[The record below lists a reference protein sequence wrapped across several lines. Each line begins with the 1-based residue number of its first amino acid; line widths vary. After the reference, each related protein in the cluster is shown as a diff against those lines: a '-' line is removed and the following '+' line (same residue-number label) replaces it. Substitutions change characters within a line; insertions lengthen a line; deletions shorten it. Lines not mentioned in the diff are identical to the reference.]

1 MGGRPPRNRQGA
13 AENIVPVGADA
24 LLPQERRLRGWLYV
38 LVASFVLE
46 IAAYVHAAWT
56 GPPAARAFAV
66 NSAAKDAL
74 FVAIALLV
82 VANVPRFARLVWLL
96 VVAHVAIVLL
106 LAILVLAGRT
116 ATAFPD
122 LPFVDEPESARL
134 GGWLAAAALV
144 TVLLCW
150 LVTTAR
156 RARCALRYLSPLEC
170 DTLAALAEVA
180 FEKPLVEPREIAERV
195 DRYWD
200 GFRAHDKSRIK
211 VALWLLCL
219 CPLLFLRA
227 PLPLMSR
234 SARRAFVEKRLL
246 GRRRTPLRPV
256 VRFAIQMVYL
266 GYYSDPRSYP
276 PTRFVRFSERERTKK
291 LDTKRPPGRVL
302 TPTRPSDRLEADA
315 VIVGTGAAG
324 GVLAHCLVE
333 RGMDVVMLERGRH
346 LPSSEFT
353 EDEAEMYAKLYSEG
367 AMQVS
372 RDFAFQVLQGMCV
385 GGSTVVNNGVCFDLP
400 AAELELWN
408 GPDYRAGLP
417 PHAELQRSFAAVR
430 DLLRVGRQSQVRVNP
445 GGRRLVD
452 GAAAIGLPADP
463 EHLGV
468 VDANLV
474 DCLGCGYCN
483 VGCAYGRKLSML
495 DHLLPQAQTQA
506 PAWGGRLR
514 IVPECEVVQIL
525 HRGGRAGG
533 VRARTP
539 DGAAVT
545 VTADRVVVA
554 AGALH
559 SSRLLQ
565 AGRIGG
571 RRVGAQLCA
580 NIATHLTAEFGDS
593 LVAFDG
599 LQMSHYYEADA
610 GAFAIEDWFNPVMS
624 QALVMPGWLSDHEHN
639 MAAYDRMTCLGVLVG
654 TRSRDNR
661 VLRRRD
667 LLTGSDFAFT
677 PTEPELDRMVEGLE
691 TAGRILFESG
701 ATRVMPATFA
711 YREFRTPDDLAHLRD
726 IARTKGELSLN
737 TAHPQGGNAIS
748 EDPGRGVVDPRFRV
762 HGFENLYVCD
772 ASVFPTGITVNPQ
785 LTVMALAHHAGTQ
798 CIA

>member
-1 MGGRPPRNRQGA
+1 MGDVPRIRQGA
-13 AENIVPVGADA
+13 AERIGSVDA
-24 LLPQERRLRGWLYV
+24 LLPQERRLRAWLYV
-38 LVASFVLE
+38 LIVSFVVE

-56 GPPAARAFAV
+56 GPAAARPFAV
-66 NSAAKDAL
+66 NSAAKDTL

-96 VVAHVAIVLL
+96 IVAHIAIVLL

-116 ATAFPD
+116 ASTFPD
-122 LPFVDEPESARL
+122 LPWVGESARL
-134 GGWLAAAALV
+134 GVWLAAATLV

-156 RARCALRYLSPLEC
+156 RARCALRYLSPLELE
-170 DTLAALAEVA
+170 TLAALAEVTL
-180 FEKPLVEPREIAERV
+180 EQPLVEPREIAQRV

-211 VALWLLCL
+211 VALWILCL
-219 CPLLFLRA
+219 CPLFFLRA

-246 GRRRTPLRPV
+246 GKRRTPLRTV
-256 VRFAIQMVYL
+256 VRFGIQMVYL

-276 PTRFVRFSERERTKK
+276 PTKFVRFSERERAKK
-291 LDTKRPPGRVL
+291 LDRTRPPGPVVEP
-302 TPTRPSDRLEADA
+302 TPASQLAERKVDV

-324 GVLAHCLVE
+324 GVLARCLVG

-346 LPSSEFT
+346 LPSCEFT
-353 EDEAEMYAKLYSEG
+353 EDEAEMYAKLYSDG
-367 AMQVS
+367 AMQLS

-408 GPDYRAGLP
+408 GPEYRAGLP
-417 PHAELQRSFAAVR
+417 AHAELQRSFDAVR
-430 DLLRVGRQSQVRVNP
+430 DLMRVGHQSQVHVNP
-445 GGRRLVD
+445 GGYRLVQ
-452 GAAAIGLPADP
+452 GAAALGLPTQR
-463 EHLGV
+463 LGV
-468 VDANLV
+468 VEANL
-474 DCLGCGYCN
+474 DECLGCGYCN
-483 VGCAYGRKLSML
+483 VGCPYGRKLSML

-506 PAWGGRLR
+506 PKWGGQLR
-514 IVPECEVVQIL
+514 IVPECEVVEIM
-525 HRGGRAGG
+525 HTGGRAGG

-539 DGAAVT
+539 DGGSLT
-545 VTADRVVVA
+545 VRADRVVVA

-565 AGRIGG
+565 RSRI
-571 RRVGAQLCA
+571 RAGAQLCA
-580 NIATHLTAEFGDS
+580 NIATHLTAEFETS
-593 LVAFDG
+593 LGAFDG

-624 QALVMPGWLSDHEHN
+624 QALVMPGWLSDHERN
-639 MAAYDRMTCLGVLVG
+639 MASYDRMTCLGVLVG
-654 TRSRDNR
+654 TRSKKNR
-661 VLRRRD
+661 VLKRRH
-667 LLTGSDFAFT
+667 LLTGSDFDFT
-677 PTEPELDRMVEGLE
+677 PTEAELARIAEGLE
-691 TAGRILFESG
+691 TAGRILFATG
-701 ATRVMPATFA
+701 AKRVMPATFT
-711 YREFRTPDDLAHLRD
+711 YREFCEPDDLSQLHD
-726 IARTKGELSLN
+726 IARAKGELSLN

-748 EDPGRGVVDPRFRV
+748 EDPERGVVDPRFRV

-785 LTVMALAHHAGTQ
+785 LTVMALAHYAGTQ
-798 CIA
+798 CVA